1 MSQSD
6 FTSFFHNMHKDKKMK
21 KFLIKTKSGKYIKSK
36 ILIKNEQV
44 ETNNY
49 TTNKSRTEL
58 LNTLTTSLDNN
69 SIQLEERININYT
82 QEENSENNLENVIK
96 GDTTNPHQMS
106 DDKKEKL
113 IKSFLQSS
121 DINKADCNLATTIL
135 INSESLSNILEKNAI
150 TVKWCKLCNLIV
162 RIFI

>member
-6 FTSFFHNMHKDKKMK
+6 FTNFFHNMHKDKKMK
-21 KFLIKTKSGKYIKSK
+21 KFLIKTKSGNYIKSK
-36 ILIKNEQV
+36 ILIRNEQL

-49 TTNKSRTEL
+49 TTNKSNTEL

-69 SIQLEERININYT
+69 SIQVEERININYT

-96 GDTTNPHQMS
+96 GDTTNPQQMS

-113 IKSFLQSS
+113 I
-121 DINKADCNLATTIL
+121 
-135 INSESLSNILEKNAI
+135 
-150 TVKWCKLCNLIV
+150 
-162 RIFI
+162 RI